1 MKKWFSLGL
10 TGMLMGCATQS
21 ELPVNTTATQPL
33 PPTMYDYTIT
43 SPQGTTLSLSK
54 LALAISDADIV
65 LVGEW
70 HGHPGAHLM
79 QAQLFAELYR
89 QNPNMA
95 LSMEQFTRDK
105 QPLLDQYLAGE
116 VGEKTLIKEG
126 NAWPNYISDYR
137 PLVELAKQ
145 NGLDVIAANAPK
157 PIVRCIGREGADYLD
172 RLPSNERKW
181 VADDLTLTTDAY
193 QAKFKASMHHGD
205 EAKTQRQFAAQTAW
219 DDTMAESMVNYLAKH
234 PGKQIIHVAGRFHV
248 AEGLGTASRI
258 KARNPELNVVMV
270 TPVTEQSN
278 IAEDA
283 PDYRV
288 NVMPLPKGYVSKD
301 KMMAAMKGISGR
313 NKELKCYTK

>member
-1 MKKWFSLGL
+1 
-10 TGMLMGCATQS
+10 
-21 ELPVNTTATQPL
+21 
-33 PPTMYDYTIT
+33 
-43 SPQGTTLSLSK
+43 
-54 LALAISDADIV
+54 
-65 LVGEW
+65 
-70 HGHPGAHLM
+70 M

-105 QPLLDQYLAGE
+105 QPVVNQYLAGE
-116 VGEKTLIKEG
+116 IGEKTLITEG

-157 PIVRCIGREGADYLD
+157 PIVRCIGREGADYLA

-181 VADDLTLTTDAY
+181 VADDLTLTPDAY

-219 DDTMAESMVNYLAKH
+219 DDTMAESMVDYLAKH

-278 IAEDA
+278 IAENA

-288 NVMPLPKGYVSKD
+288 NVMPLPKSYVSED
-301 KMMAAMKGISGR
+301 KMMAVMKNISGR
-313 NKELKCYTK
+313 NKELKCYIK